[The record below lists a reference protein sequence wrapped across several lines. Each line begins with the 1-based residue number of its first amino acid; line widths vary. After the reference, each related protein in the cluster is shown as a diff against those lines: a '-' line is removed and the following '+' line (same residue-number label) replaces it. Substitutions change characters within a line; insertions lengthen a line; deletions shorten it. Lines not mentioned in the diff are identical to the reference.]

1 MKTPQL
7 RSWWL
12 CNNRMKIYAD
22 CRDDMIYACSDFVSQ
37 FKNKHIKELADFMRK
52 EGGFTFEEIPDP
64 Q

>member
-1 MKTPQL
+1 
-7 RSWWL
+7 
-12 CNNRMKIYAD
+12 
-22 CRDDMIYACSDFVSQ
+22 MIYACSDFVSQ